1 MRLNLLLQIAWK
13 IRRLEQSCR
22 WTRHELKSHQ
32 MDRLAALRR
41 FAIEN
46 SPFYRR
52 FHRGLESQPLEALP
66 IVTKT
71 ILMENFDDL
80 VTDREVRL
88 GDVRKF
94 LAGDPGFALFRGR
107 YVVVLTSGTTGVQG
121 IFLFDPNEWV
131 TTLANLTRPM
141 AWVPTRQRL
150 GKPWRTAAIGSAT
163 PWHFSARVAASLST
177 RWLLRLDAAQPLD
190 SLVEHLNHW
199 QPQVLAA
206 YPSVLGQLAEEQ
218 MAGRLHLKLE
228 RIGTTAEVLTD
239 QIRRRVHEAWDLRP
253 YDTYAATEYAPI
265 AAECAQGRKHLVED
279 GAIIEIVDEHGR
291 AVPPGVCGERVLL
304 TVFGN
309 RTQPLIRYEVSD
321 RVRLAAGECDCGRK
335 FRLIE
340 GIEGRMRDILTF
352 PHRDGNGA
360 TVTAHAHVFYPV
372 LENVPATAWQVIQDD
387 NGLWISL
394 TGLRNPHAVHEIETS
409 IRHLLEQRGA
419 LTPPIHVREVAV
431 LERGASGKAPQILS
445 RISR

>member
-13 IRRLEQSCR
+13 CRHLERSCR
-22 WTRHELKSHQ
+22 WTPDQLQRHQ
-32 MDRLAALRR
+32 TDRLSELRR

-52 FHRGLESQPLEALP
+52 FHRGLESRPLETLP
-66 IVTKT
+66 ILTKS

-88 GDVRKF
+88 ADVRKF

-121 IFLFDPNEWV
+121 IFLFNPNEWV
-131 TTLANLTRPM
+131 TTLANLMRPM
-141 AWVPTRQRL
+141 AWAPTRQRV
-150 GKPWRTAAIGSAT
+150 GKPWRTASIGSTT
-163 PWHFSARVAASLST
+163 PWHFSSRVAASLST
-177 RWLLRLDAAQPLD
+177 RWLLRLDAAEPLN
-190 SLVEHLNHW
+190 SVVKRLNQW
-199 QPQVLAA
+199 QPQILAA
-206 YPSVLGQLAEEQ
+206 YPSVLRELAEEQ
-218 MAGRLHLKLE
+218 VAGRLHLRLE
-228 RIGTTAEVLTD
+228 RIGASAEVLTGE
-239 QIRRRVHEAWDLRP
+239 IRRRVHEAWSLRP

-279 GAIIEIVDEHGR
+279 GAIIEIVDEDGR
-291 AVPPGVCGERVLL
+291 AVPPGICGERVLL
-304 TVFGN
+304 SVFGS
-309 RTQPLIRYEVSD
+309 RTQPLIRYEISD
-321 RVRLAAGECDCGRK
+321 RVRLAAGECECGRK

-340 GIEGRMRDILTF
+340 AVEGRMRDILTF

-360 TVTAHAHVFYPV
+360 AVTAHAHVFYPV
-372 LENVPATAWQVIQDD
+372 LENVPATAWQVIQDER
-387 NGLWISL
+387 GLWISL
-394 TGLRNPHAVHEIETS
+394 TGLRNPDAMHEIETS
-409 IRHLLEQRGA
+409 IRHILEQRGA
-419 LTPPIHVREVAV
+419 LAPPIHVREVAF